1 MNHRRTYMHINFQQN
16 WVSRSVKTVHTNLF
30 AQYRKLHKFATTNSN
45 FEENQ
50 SFWTCIIIKH
60 TCISIFSKIGLKHKS
75 WPCLQV
81 YSQKIASC
89 INLQLRIIIFQNRL
103 FQTCIIVK
111 RTCTSIFS
119 KIGLVDQ
126 SKPCTQIY
134 LQKIA
139 NCINLQL
146 AIRISKNQAFRTCT
160 TASRTLRPI
169 LSWIG
174 LLGNE
179 LPRKEIIST
188 DGRTDGQVVFSKK
201 EKTTKN
207 YNDNTNLML
216 KTDEQY

>member
-1 MNHRRTYMHINFQQN
+1 M
-16 WVSRSVKTVHTNLF
+16 
-30 AQYRKLHKFATTNSN
+30 
-45 FEENQ
+45 
-50 SFWTCIIIKH
+50 
-60 TCISIFSKIGLKHKS
+60 
-75 WPCLQV
+75 
-81 YSQKIASC
+81 
-89 INLQLRIIIFQNRL
+89 QLRIIIFQNRL

-160 TASRTLRPI
+160 TPSRTFRPI
-169 LSWIG
+169 LSSIG

-188 DGRTDGQVVFSKK
+188 DGRTDRRTDGQTDGQTDRRTDGQTDGQTSRTTTIGSFF
-201 EKTTKN
+201 EKRKN
-207 YNDNTNLML
+207 Y
-216 KTDEQY
+216 